1 MIDTFAANLEARLHS
16 GVLEGLKHREMEDW
30 NLISDGRRLVGKR
43 LEDRVVAV
51 HKQTG
56 LRVVLSGAFLRR
68 IEMSFPRLVPLCPE
82 RQCRS
87 ESDMSFRWDNLF
99 TILETLGPNMR
110 QRHFTFTR
118 IDLALTLD
126 LNPRRVLPLHRNA
139 RHRRIRRETECYY
152 NDRPGVARKGKVP
165 YRMDTLN
172 TVVFNGSYMRI
183 SLYDKVFQ
191 VCRHL
196 TEVPDFP
203 TGLRVEVQLKQAQR
217 IATVFG
223 KRPGISVS
231 LADLSLAKCYSV
243 YRDVLGQFEIP
254 QGSRPAKLD
263 LSSCLAILE
272 RHPECWEDLGSMRP
286 LDAYRFLNG
295 VGDEQLRRMRRDVS
309 AVEFWL
315 DDFRWSDVLPADRL
329 PEMVDIGQ
337 GGVPLATRSNS
348 IEIFRNS

>member
-1 MIDTFAANLEARLHS
+1 MIDTFAANLEARLHP
-16 GVLEGLKHREMEDW
+16 GVPEAFKRREMSEW

-43 LEDRVVAV
+43 LEERVVAV
-51 HKQTG
+51 HKLTG
-56 LRVVLSGAFLRR
+56 LRIVLSGAFLKR
-68 IEMSFPRLVPLCPE
+68 IEMSFPKLVPLCPE

-87 ESDMSFRWDNLF
+87 ESDMSLRWDNLF

-110 QRHFTFTR
+110 QRKFTFTR

-139 RHRRIRRETECYY
+139 RHRRIRRDTECYY

-183 SLYDKVFQ
+183 SLYDKVFE
-191 VCRHL
+191 VCKHL

-203 TGLRVEVQLKQAQR
+203 TGLRVEVQLKQAKR
-217 IATVFG
+217 IAAAFG
-223 KRPGISVS
+223 KRPGVSVS

-243 YRDVLGQFEIP
+243 YRDILGQFEIP
-254 QGSRPAKLD
+254 QGNRPAKLD
-263 LSSCLAILE
+263 LSSSLAILE
-272 RHPECWEDLGSMRP
+272 RHPECWGDLGGMRP
-286 LDAYRFLNG
+286 LDAYRLFNG
-295 VGDEQLRRMRRDVS
+295 VGDEQFRRMRRDVS

-315 DDFRWSDVLPADRL
+315 DDFQWSNVLPVDRL
-329 PEMVDIGQ
+329 PEMVDIGK
-337 GGVPLATRSNS
+337 GGIPLATL
-348 IEIFRNS
+348 